1 MTSEL
6 TQPRH
11 TVGSI
16 AQNALVTLTLAFL
29 VLGDVLAFNQLATQ
43 SATDAILQLLVFAI
57 GGAGFVAFLRQAV
70 FGTTP
75 KERLLALIP
84 GAVSAAALIG
94 WKMQFPVGWSITVT
108 AVAAVAVATV
118 VVRQLWSPSAE
129 RDGDAAQLLGLLCLA
144 QTIVFVYFA
153 VLATADAS
161 STLFG

>member
-1 MTSEL
+1 M
-6 TQPRH
+6 
-11 TVGSI
+11 
-16 AQNALVTLTLAFL
+16 
-29 VLGDVLAFNQLATQ
+29 
-43 SATDAILQLLVFAI
+43 
-57 GGAGFVAFLRQAV
+57 
-70 FGTTP
+70 
-75 KERLLALIP
+75 
-84 GAVSAAALIG
+84 SAAALIG